1 VHPDCAQQTS
11 AEVCFQ
17 KVAAGCIQH
26 VMPLEYMPPDIM
38 DIKVPC
44 GQALGAYRCFLRMVN
59 NECTQADRENIVNV
73 FVRRFAIGLNLTGVD
88 IAAFLPPLEYL
99 CEEHIDVFNEHLQ
112 CLKSMENIFPQQ
124 VAARCPTAFIGINP
138 PCLSKELVTC
148 ATEVVTENCG
158 AEIAHHLSVL
168 YHDFTKPLGCQT
180 DSNKYFK
187 RGNVGYHKTLSK
199 KMKIS
204 SWFH

>member
-1 VHPDCAQQTS
+1 MQS
-11 AEVCFQ
+11 
-17 KVAAGCIQH
+17 
-26 VMPLEYMPPDIM
+26 LSPDIT
-38 DIKVPC
+38 DLKVPC
-44 GQALGAYRCFLRMVN
+44 GLMLGAYRCFLTTVN
-59 NECTQADRENIVNV
+59 NECTQADRENIMNLLAG
-73 FVRRFAIGLNLTGVD
+73 RITHGLNLTGVD
-88 IAAFLPPLEYL
+88 IGAFMPPLEYL

-124 VAARCPTAFIGINP
+124 VAARCPTAIIGLNP

-168 YHDFTKPLGCQT
+168 YHDFTKPLVCQT
-180 DSNKYFK
+180 DSNKYYK
-187 RGNVGYHKTLSK
+187 RGNVGFHMTLSK